1 MKATEET
8 QISVFLSNRPGV
20 VADLCS
26 ALAKAD
32 VNIQAL
38 TVLDTVDIGT
48 MRMVVSDPEKAKR
61 ALTDT
66 AVAYVLVPVISLV
79 LPSRTGSFGEV
90 ARIMANAG
98 VNIEYVYSSMLP
110 NSDRTLA
117 IFRVSDVDTALKLDY
132 PE

>member
-1 MKATEET
+1 MKATEEM
-8 QISVFLSNRPGV
+8 QISVFLSNHPGV

-26 ALAKAD
+26 ALARAD
-32 VNIQAL
+32 VNIRAL
-38 TVLDTVDIGT
+38 NVLDTVDIGT
-48 MRMVVSDPEKAKR
+48 MRMIVSDPEKAKK
-61 ALTDT
+61 ALADT
-66 AVAYVLVPVISLV
+66 AVAYVLVPVVSLA

-110 NSDRTLA
+110 DADRALG

-132 PE
+132 PD